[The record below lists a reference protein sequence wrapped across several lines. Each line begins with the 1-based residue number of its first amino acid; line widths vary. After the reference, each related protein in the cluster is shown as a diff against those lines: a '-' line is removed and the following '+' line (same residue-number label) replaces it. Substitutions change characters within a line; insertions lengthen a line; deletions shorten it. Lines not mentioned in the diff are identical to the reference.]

1 MKILIGSNNE
11 GKVNEY
17 KTLLGSSFNP
27 LPLSELGI
35 NLDVEETGST
45 YEENALIKLNFLKGE
60 CNFPIITDDS
70 GIEVEYLDGRPGI
83 YSARYAGDKALDKD
97 NIDKLLYEL
106 SGVKLRRAKFVCT
119 IAYWDPR
126 NNSEPIICSGECNGE
141 ILEKRKGISGFGY
154 DPIFY
159 VPILQRTFAE
169 LAKEEK
175 NTLSHRY
182 EAVKELLKRIN
193 I

>member
-1 MKILIGSNNE
+1 MKILIGSNNQ
-11 GKVNEY
+11 GKVKEY

-45 YEENALIKLNFLKGE
+45 YEENALIKHKFLKGE

-83 YSARYAGDKALDKD
+83 YSARYAGDNALDKD

-106 SGVKLRRAKFVCT
+106 SGV
-119 IAYWDPR
+119 
-126 NNSEPIICSGECNGE
+126 
-141 ILEKRKGISGFGY
+141 
-154 DPIFY
+154 
-159 VPILQRTFAE
+159 
-169 LAKEEK
+169 
-175 NTLSHRY
+175 
-182 EAVKELLKRIN
+182 
-193 I
+193 